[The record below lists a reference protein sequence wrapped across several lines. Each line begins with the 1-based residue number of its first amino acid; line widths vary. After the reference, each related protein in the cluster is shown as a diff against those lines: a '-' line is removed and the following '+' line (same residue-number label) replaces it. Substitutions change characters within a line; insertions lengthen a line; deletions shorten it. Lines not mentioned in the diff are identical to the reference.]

1 MHCGYRPRC
10 IRYHAIGEI
19 QGVWRTYKLSGPGV
33 RQAMRRVYKVTQY
46 RYSLLALLA
55 RTTVR
60 AGLPQILLTFRGGIG
75 DQLLCTAVLHE
86 FRQRGYCGLWMMS
99 EPPELFLHN
108 PDVDAIVPPDKNI
121 ALFAKWL
128 KRKIIFP
135 SYAIYLPT
143 EDRDIIPTRHIIA
156 AMCQLSGLSG
166 TVALRPY
173 LTLLDQE
180 RQAGRIAARQ
190 IAIQSSGLGARYPM
204 RNKEWYPER
213 FQAVV
218 DALRAQY
225 TFVQLGAAG
234 DPPLAGAVDLRGKT
248 TLRQTAAVLSQSLV
262 FVGQVGFLMHL
273 ARAVD
278 CRAAIVYGGREHPAQ
293 SGYSCNENLFSSV
306 HCAPC
311 WRWNTCEYDRK
322 CMRMIGVEAVVEAV
336 ARQIARAG
344 QPLPLDEDTLP

>member
-1 MHCGYRPRC
+1 MGAAKPGWLSADKAIRKAYQVTRYRCR
-10 IRYHAIGEI
+10 
-19 QGVWRTYKLSGPGV
+19 
-33 RQAMRRVYKVTQY
+33 
-46 RYSLLALLA
+46 LLALLG
-55 RTTVR
+55 R
-60 AGLPQILLTFRGGIG
+60 AVFRGGLPQLLLSFRSGIG
-75 DQLLCTAVLHE
+75 DQLLCTAVLRE
-86 FRQRGYCGLWMMS
+86 FRRRGRRGLWVIS
-99 EPPELFLHN
+99 DHPELFLHN
-108 PDVDAIVPPDKNI
+108 DDVDFVVPP
-121 ALFAKWL
+121 AKSAAATWL
-128 KRKIIFP
+128 KRETSP
-135 SYAIYLPT
+135 VYTRYLQA

-156 AMCQLSGLSG
+156 IMCRLSGLDG

-173 LTLLDQE
+173 LTLRDQE
-180 RQAGRIAARQ
+180 RQAGRLAPQQ

-218 DALRAQY
+218 DALRSQY

-234 DPPLAGAVDLRGKT
+234 DPPLEGAVDLRGTT

-278 CRAAIVYGGREHPAQ
+278 CRAAIVYGGREHPSQ

-311 WRWNTCEYDRK
+311 WKWNTCEYDRK
-322 CMRMIGVEAVVEAV
+322 CMRMIGAEAVVAAV
-336 ARQIARAG
+336 ERQVARAG
-344 QPLPLDEDTLP
+344 QPLPVDEDTLP